1 MSRSGSGSSRAS
13 PLQVSTLEA
22 ISREINKESEPT
34 RIVVSPKPKNILI
47 PVISFLSQIIVV
59 NNVAIVKKRFL
70 DVERN
75 LQFLRLRIN
84 KKCLT
89 LYFLMN
95 VCWENSAPP

>member
-1 MSRSGSGSSRAS
+1 MLNLNIRLGSRRLDAEHNIMTKWG
-13 PLQVSTLEA
+13 T
-22 ISREINKESEPT
+22 
-34 RIVVSPKPKNILI
+34 KPKNILI